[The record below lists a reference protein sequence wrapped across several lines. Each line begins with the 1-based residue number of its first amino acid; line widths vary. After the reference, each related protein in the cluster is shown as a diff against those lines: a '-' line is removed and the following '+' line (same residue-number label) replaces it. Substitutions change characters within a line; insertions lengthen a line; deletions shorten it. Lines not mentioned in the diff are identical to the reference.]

1 MIQEGKGTMENE
13 KMIRVKGEERA
24 AGSVVMKLLLRPSTP
39 SIVFSVILI
48 VVFSAA
54 AGSFLSF
61 DNIQAILIQTVV
73 IGIMAIALN
82 FVILLGEI
90 DISVGSQLAV
100 CAYVFGY
107 IVSWSDSLALGL
119 VAAMSAGGILGL
131 INGLLVAKLNLSSFI
146 VTLATQNV
154 LRGILLVYA
163 GGGAL
168 NLTAEHRTLGIGTF
182 LGINISVYVFL
193 LVFIICAMLSRHT
206 VWGRDVF
213 AVGGNQRAAV
223 MAGLPVKNTYLK
235 AYVLLGV
242 CCGLTGGIFLCQ
254 IGQLQAAIANGY
266 EMRVIAAVAI
276 GGTSMAGGRGSALSP
291 LVGSILIGII
301 LNGMSVMA
309 VPSTFESLVLGAIIL
324 LAVAVDAV
332 RHKVV
337 NKHYE

>member
-1 MIQEGKGTMENE
+1 MGNEN
-13 KMIRVKGEERA
+13 K
-24 AGSVVMKLLLRPSTP
+24 SVVKDIGNPGKSGFMKLLLRPSTP
-39 SIVFSVILI
+39 SIVFSILLL
-48 VVFSAA
+48 VGFSIAA
-54 AGSFLSF
+54 KGFLSF
-61 DNIQAILIQTVV
+61 DNVQAILIQTVV

-107 IVSWSDSLALGL
+107 TVHYSNSVILGL
-119 VAAMSAGGILGL
+119 VAAMAAGAVLGL
-131 INGLLVAKLNLSSFI
+131 MNGVLVAKLKLSSFI

-154 LRGILLVYA
+154 LRGVLLVYA

-168 NLTAEHRTLGIGTF
+168 NLNTEHRALGVGTLF
-182 LGINISVYVFL
+182 GINISVYVFL
-193 LVFIICAMLSRHT
+193 IVFILCTILSKHT
-206 VWGRDVF
+206 IWGRDVF
-213 AVGGNQRAAV
+213 AIGGNKRAAS
-223 MAGLPVKNTYLK
+223 MAGIPIMSTSIR
-235 AYVLLGV
+235 AYILLGI

-254 IGQLQAAIANGY
+254 IGQLQATIATGY
-266 EMRVIAAVAI
+266 EMRVIAAAAI

-309 VPSTFESLVLGAIIL
+309 VPSTFEALVLGAIIL
-324 LAVAVDAV
+324 LAIAVDAI

-337 NKHYE
+337 DKHYE

>member
-1 MIQEGKGTMENE
+1 MGNNRIM
-13 KMIRVKGEERA
+13 KM
-24 AGSVVMKLLLRPSTP
+24 LLRPSTP
-39 SIVFSVILI
+39 CIVFSVILLAA
-48 VVFSAA
+48 FSVMSEA
-54 AGSFLSF
+54 FLTF

-90 DISVGSQLAV
+90 DISVGSQLAI

-107 IVSWSDSLALGL
+107 TVTWTKSVILGL
-119 VAAMSAGGILGL
+119 VAAMLGGALLGL
-131 INGLLVAKLNLSSFI
+131 INGVLTAKLNLSSFI

-154 LRGILLVYA
+154 LRGVLLVYA

-168 NLTAEHRTLGIGTF
+168 NLDTAYRTLGIGTF
-182 LGINISVYVFL
+182 LGVNLSVYIFL
-193 LVFIICAMLSRHT
+193 LVFAICAILSKHT
-206 VWGRDVF
+206 RWGRDVF
-213 AVGGNQRAAV
+213 AIGGNRRAAA
-223 MAGLPVKNTYLK
+223 MAGLPMVSTSVR
-235 AYVLLGV
+235 AYILLGV

-254 IGQLQAAIANGY
+254 IGQLQATIANGY

-276 GGTSMAGGRGSALSP
+276 GGTSMAGGRGASLSP

-324 LAVAVDAV
+324 LAVTVDAI

-337 NKHYE
+337 DKHYE

>member
-1 MIQEGKGTMENE
+1 MGNKEMTRAKSRDN
-13 KMIRVKGEERA
+13 A
-24 AGSVVMKLLLRPSTP
+24 AGSAVMKLLLRPSTP
-39 SIVFSVILI
+39 SIVFSVILVI
-48 VVFSAA
+48 GFSAA
-54 AGSFLSF
+54 AGGFLSF

-100 CAYVFGY
+100 CAYIFGY
-107 IVSWSDSLALGL
+107 VVTWTKSLTLGLLAAMAGGGLLGL
-119 VAAMSAGGILGL
+119 V
-131 INGLLVAKLNLSSFI
+131 NGLLVAKLNLSSFI

-193 LVFIICAMLSRHT
+193 LVFLICAVLSRHT
-206 VWGRDVF
+206 TWGRDVF
-213 AVGGNQRAAV
+213 AIGGNQRAAV
-223 MAGLPVKNTYLK
+223 MAGLPVAGTYIK
-235 AYVLLGV
+235 AYMLLGV

-276 GGTSMAGGRGSALSP
+276 GGTSMAGGRGSTLSP

-337 NKHYE
+337 DRHYE

>member
-1 MIQEGKGTMENE
+1 MEKKKSINATV
-13 KMIRVKGEERA
+13 IR
-24 AGSVVMKLLLRPSTP
+24 LLLRPSTP
-39 SIVFSVILI
+39 SLVFSFILLLA
-48 VVFSAA
+48 FSAA
-54 AGSFLSF
+54 ASGFMTF
-61 DNIQAILIQTVV
+61 DNIQAILVQTVV

-100 CAYVFGY
+100 CAYAFGY
-107 IVSWSDSLALGL
+107 VVTWTDSLLLGL
-119 VAAMSAGGILGL
+119 LAAMAGGGILGL

-163 GGGAL
+163 GGGAM
-168 NLTAEHRTLGIGTF
+168 NLTAEHRALGIGTF
-182 LGINISVYVFL
+182 LGINNSVYVFL
-193 LVFIICAMLSRHT
+193 LVFAVCAVLSRHT
-206 VWGRDVF
+206 TWGRDVY
-213 AVGGNQRAAV
+213 AIGGNRGAAG
-223 MAGLPVKNTYLK
+223 MAGLPVASTYIR
-235 AYVLLGV
+235 AYVLLGI

-254 IGQLQAAIANGY
+254 IGQLQAALANGY

-324 LAVAVDAV
+324 LAVAVDAA

-337 NKHYE
+337 DKHYE